1 MLLPALRARAILLLR
16 CNDKAPQAP
25 VSPESPIRILCKCLG
40 AGLFGEAYLDDSWFI
55 IVFAT
60 PSTSNAVS
68 YRIVTA
74 LVVIDDVGA
83 GAGSGSW
90 KPS

>member
-25 VSPESPIRILCKCLG
+25 VSPESPIRILCKCFG
-40 AGLFGEAYLDDSWFI
+40 AGLFGEAHLDDSWFI

-60 PSTSNAVS
+60 QVRAMQLVPYS
-68 YRIVTA
+68 YSCCRH
-74 LVVIDDVGA
+74 
-83 GAGSGSW
+83 
-90 KPS
+90 